1 MNQAK
6 VLRGLTGEQRLEQAF
21 GLSDL
26 VRELAITNIK
36 QELGTNVTKEKIIA
50 KLRERL
56 FPVGK

>member
-1 MNQAK
+1 MDQAK

-21 GLSDL
+21 ALSDL
-26 VRELAITNIK
+26 VRELAMANIK
-36 QELGTNVTKEKIIA
+36 QELGTNATKEKIIA